1 MNDRMHTSRTA
12 RTTRATARDV
22 ARLAGV
28 VQSTVSR
35 VLNNAP
41 NVDPDIRARVL
52 NAVAALNYRPLQAAR
67 ALALERHE
75 TIGVV
80 VDEELLGYYYGA
92 ALLSGASL
100 AAAERGWRV
109 LMCAVRATATQAE
122 CEALPVLRTRSMDG
136 VIIDVTP
143 AGPVVE
149 DLLRRAGIAYVCVN
163 PSAGHPHN
171 AILLDDLGVAQQA
184 TEYLIARGHRR
195 IAYVPFHQQEHSSH
209 LKRMQGYVRALT
221 AAGLQPLPLWD
232 QPLPAPEATPAELR
246 RRLVFWRDTCS
257 CTAVLIYNGTLAPRV
272 FCACHELHWRIPDE
286 VSLMCCDT
294 SPALGL
300 LPVMMTHMAMERID
314 MGRRAVALLAR
325 RIQDQTDVPSILL
338 HGQLCE
344 GATVAP
350 PPVATTFTTPTGAA

>member
-1 MNDRMHTSRTA
+1 MNDQPAMTVLSRSK
-12 RTTRATARDV
+12 RATARDV

-41 NVDPDIRARVL
+41 NVDPELRARVL
-52 NAVAALNYRPLQAAR
+52 NAVTALNYRPLQAAR

-100 AAAERGWRV
+100 AAADRGWRMQ
-109 LMCAVRATATQAE
+109 MCAVRTPATLQD
-122 CEALPVLRTRSMDG
+122 CEALPVFRTRSMDG
-136 VIIDVTP
+136 VLLDVTP
-143 AGPVVE
+143 ASTLLE
-149 DLLRRAGIAYVCVN
+149 DLLARAGIAYVSVN
-163 PSAGHPHN
+163 PSGDHTHN
-171 AILLDDLGVAQQA
+171 AIMLDDIGVAQQA
-184 TEYLIARGHRR
+184 AEYLIARGHRR

-232 QPLPAPEATPAELR
+232 QPLPPPDETPQELH
-246 RRLVFWRDTCS
+246 RRLAYWQTACG
-257 CTAVLIYNGTLAPRV
+257 CTALLTYNGTLAPRV
-272 FCACHELHWRIPDE
+272 FCACCELNWRIPE
-286 VSLMCCDT
+286 AVSLMSCDT

-300 LPVMMTHMAMERID
+300 LPKIVTHMALERID
-314 MGRRAVALLAR
+314 MGRRAVALLAQR
-325 RIQDQTDVPSILL
+325 LIAQADVPSITLQGEL
-338 HGQLCE
+338 RE
-344 GATVAP
+344 GATVMP
-350 PPVATTFTTPTGAA
+350 PASST